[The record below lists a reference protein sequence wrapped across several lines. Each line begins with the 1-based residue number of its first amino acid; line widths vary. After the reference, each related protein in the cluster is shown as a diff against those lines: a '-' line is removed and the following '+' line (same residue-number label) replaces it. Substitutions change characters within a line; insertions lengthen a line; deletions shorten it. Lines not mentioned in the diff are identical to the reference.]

1 MAEVVGTDKVLN
13 YISKYKF
20 RKIKLSKGSDV
31 VYTDS
36 VKANGEEAV
45 LLDRFTNWVSDFIEP
60 DNYREY
66 KLELFGT
73 NREEAEVKQLSP
85 VIKISVQFNQ
95 KDYSPSRSLG
105 SVSSSGVDFKEYTA
119 LAVENAKLNAQLS
132 RLEEKMNDLVTDA
145 ETEEEAQPTVADKI
159 GAVLLDRA
167 DDIITLLLMK
177 LGGANTMMNPEP
189 ISGVKPVQATVPDEE
204 VWESDMLDLAYDFK
218 EINPDI
224 LEDLKRL
231 LNLAKTNKPF
241 FDMLIK
247 QLRSM

>member
-1 MAEVVGTDKVLN
+1 MAEVVGADKVFN

-73 NREEAEVKQLSP
+73 NKEEAEVKQLSP

-105 SVSSSGVDFKEYTA
+105 AVSSSGVDFKEYTA

-132 RLEEKMNDLVTDA
+132 RLEEKMNDLVTDS

-189 ISGVKPVQATVPDEE
+189 ISGVKPVQASVPDEE
-204 VWESDMLDLAYDFK
+204 VWEADMLDLAYDFK